1 MAQIHPHIDELAWLA
16 TPLNEGE
23 VRVLEVLQRLD
34 DDWHVFVQPRLGL
47 DRPDFVV
54 GHPQL
59 GITVVEV
66 KDWALSAYRMNDGV
80 IEMRSG
86 DGWKPTTEV
95 PRRQADRYR
104 KALTSRLEEAH
115 ARAELRDIRGVVVFP
130 LERTSRA
137 RSLFWHAPT
146 VGGERYIEVYGW
158 DDLDARVL
166 DVVTGGR
173 RPQIERR
180 TADQLDAL
188 RRVLVE
194 PEWSSDLRMPVTL
207 ADAARNIEMNPS
219 NAKRRRVKGT
229 AGCGKS
235 VGLAARAARLAA
247 ERREVLVVTFNTTL
261 VPYLQGLIGRRCRE
275 IGSPATNVTVTHFH
289 ALCRHVVDEART
301 AGHALDSG
309 VLPGTLPEDD
319 LLVIQAASAFRAGFG
334 PQFDAVLVDE
344 GQDFQLEW
352 WNMLRHHVCR
362 RDGEMLLV
370 ADLAQDIYDRRS
382 WVDENRMSGAG
393 FSGPWTVLNGSYRL
407 PDDLVP
413 IVTEFASAYV
423 QGDAIVPTLPT
434 DGTSSAAPT
443 VRRWVNSR
451 QGPLGIT
458 LGEEVVA
465 LLRSQPDLSP
475 DDVVFLANSHDEG
488 MQAVSVITAAG
499 YPVHH
504 LFTTDHRGRT
514 VAKRGFSPLAPGVKG
529 CTFHSFK
536 GWEARAVVMTIGRY
550 DADRRAAYVGLT
562 RVKGDRSN
570 RSAFITVVNGHG
582 RLNDFRD
589 RFERTA

>member
-1 MAQIHPHIDELAWLA
+1 
-16 TPLNEGE
+16 
-23 VRVLEVLQRLD
+23 
-34 DDWHVFVQPRLGL
+34 
-47 DRPDFVV
+47 
-54 GHPQL
+54 
-59 GITVVEV
+59 
-66 KDWALSAYRMNDGV
+66 
-80 IEMRSG
+80 
-86 DGWKPTTEV
+86 
-95 PRRQADRYR
+95 
-104 KALTSRLEEAH
+104 
-115 ARAELRDIRGVVVFP
+115 
-130 LERTSRA
+130 
-137 RSLFWHAPT
+137 
-146 VGGERYIEVYGW
+146 
-158 DDLDARVL
+158 
-166 DVVTGGR
+166 
-173 RPQIERR
+173 
-180 TADQLDAL
+180 
-188 RRVLVE
+188 
-194 PEWSSDLRMPVTL
+194 
-207 ADAARNIEMNPS
+207 
-219 NAKRRRVKGT
+219 
-229 AGCGKS
+229 
-235 VGLAARAARLAA
+235 
-247 ERREVLVVTFNTTL
+247 
-261 VPYLQGLIGRRCRE
+261 
-275 IGSPATNVTVTHFH
+275 
-289 ALCRHVVDEART
+289 
-301 AGHALDSG
+301 
-309 VLPGTLPEDD
+309 
-319 LLVIQAASAFRAGFG
+319 
-334 PQFDAVLVDE
+334 
-344 GQDFQLEW
+344 
-352 WNMLRHHVCR
+352 
-362 RDGEMLLV
+362 MLLV

-393 FSGPWTVLNGSYRL
+393 FSGPWTVLSGSYRL

-434 DGTSSAAPT
+434 DGASSAAPT

-514 VAKRGFSPLAPGVKG
+514 AAKRGFSPLAPGVKG

-550 DADRRAAYVGLT
+550 DADRRSAYVGLT